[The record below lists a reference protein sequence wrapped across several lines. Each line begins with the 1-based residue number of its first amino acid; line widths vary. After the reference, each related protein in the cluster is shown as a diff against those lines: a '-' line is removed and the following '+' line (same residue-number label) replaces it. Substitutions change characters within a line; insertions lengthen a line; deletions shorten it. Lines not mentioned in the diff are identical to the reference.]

1 MIEMTT
7 AAGERPTSAF
17 DAEDVSSALQRS
29 APKST
34 TPTPR
39 IWATGL
45 FLAASMTT
53 SCVVGAPAANA
64 LALGDHTTRPLDL
77 AAELP
82 VSTAGARQ
90 VEPASSNPA
99 GAVEEAPKSNTAE
112 LIQDLHDRSGLTW
125 EQLSKILGVSRRSVH
140 LWASGGRMNAR
151 HIELAT
157 ELVSLVRNAPVEDP
171 ERVRTWLLAASAGG
185 RSPVEEFKADHRR
198 SEAAVNGVGYTAS
211 QLIGQDAD

>member
-1 MIEMTT
+1 MIDMTT
-7 AAGERPTSAF
+7 TAGGRAASTF
-17 DAEDVSSALQRS
+17 DAEDVSTALQRS

-34 TPTPR
+34 TPAPK

-53 SCVVGAPAANA
+53 SCFVGAPAANA
-64 LALGDHTTRPLDL
+64 LALGDHTTRPLDP
-77 AAELP
+77 AAGL
-82 VSTAGARQ
+82 
-90 VEPASSNPA
+90 PASTLGTWQGNPTSNTPPV
-99 GAVEEAPKSNTAE
+99 AVEEAPKPNTAE

-151 HIELAT
+151 HIELAN
-157 ELVSLVRNAPVEDP
+157 ELVSLVRNAPAEDP
-171 ERVRTWLLAASAGG
+171 ERVRAWLLAANVGG
-185 RSPVEEFKADHRR
+185 LSPVEEFKADHRGPG
-198 SEAAVNGVGYTAS
+198 AAVNGVGYTAS

>member
-1 MIEMTT
+1 MIDMTT
-7 AAGERPTSAF
+7 AAGGRPASTF
-17 DAEDVSSALQRS
+17 DAEDVSTALQSS
-29 APKST
+29 APKSA
-34 TPTPR
+34 TPAPK

-53 SCVVGAPAANA
+53 SCFVGAPAANA
-64 LALGDHTTRPLDL
+64 LALGDPTTRPLDP

-82 VSTAGARQ
+82 VPTAGTWQ
-90 VEPASSNPA
+90 GKPTNNTPPTE
-99 GAVEEAPKSNTAE
+99 VEESPRPNTAE
-112 LIQDLHDRSGLTW
+112 LIRDLHDGSGLTW

-157 ELVSLVRNAPVEDP
+157 ELASLVRNAPVEEP
-171 ERVRTWLLAASAGG
+171 ERVRTWLLAANAGG
-185 RSPVEEFKADHRR
+185 LSPVEEFKADHRR
-198 SEAAVNGVGYTAS
+198 PAAAVNGVGYTAS

>member
-1 MIEMTT
+1 MMEMTT
-7 AAGERPTSAF
+7 AAGGHPASAF
-17 DAEDVSSALQRS
+17 DVEGVSGALQHS
-29 APKST
+29 APNSAI
-34 TPTPR
+34 PTPR

-53 SCVVGAPAANA
+53 SCFIGAPAANA
-64 LALGDHTTRPLDL
+64 LALGDHTTSPLDPAATLPMSTVGTRQADL
-77 AAELP
+77 ASNTP
-82 VSTAGARQ
+82 VAT
-90 VEPASSNPA
+90 VED
-99 GAVEEAPKSNTAE
+99 APEPNTAE
-112 LIQDLHDRSGLTW
+112 LIQDLHDQSGLTW

-157 ELVSLVRNAPVEDP
+157 ELVSLVRNAPVNNP

-185 RSPVEEFKADHRR
+185 LSPAEAFKAQHRR
-198 SEAAVNGVGYTAS
+198 PGAAVNGVGYTAS